1 MLELFKIKEL
11 LTFSLFL
18 HAEKMKIKFKIENYF
33 TLFLFLTVL
42 PNVGF
47 SQSEVKIIKFLAGQT
62 VNDIVLD
69 GDKIWA
75 ATEGNGV
82 NELYIKEN
90 RVKNYSPEN
99 NKLSNG
105 IIFAIEKSRKY
116 IFAGSIDGLFIF
128 DKRRKRWA
136 KRKFG
141 KGGQLGNYIRDL
153 AFDENHKNLWIGR
166 FQYLSRFSLRK
177 RRFYDYDLTINND
190 EKTNSVTTLKIDKN
204 GFLWTG
210 TDNGL
215 FRIDI
220 SDEIVDSLNKD
231 YFSNKHNMFPKS
243 GKMISVSALL
253 FERDNIWIGC
263 NKFVTNENPDF
274 NSGGLY
280 KWDGGIEWKLFDKST
295 GLGGDGISALAIAG
309 NYIWAG
315 VYDFGKNTKEEY
327 GRGISLINRLTGK
340 VTRIVDERLPSKINA
355 FLFDGSNMWIAADNG
370 LYELNITNNLL
381 NWK

>member
-1 MLELFKIKEL
+1 MKYEINFKYFLKLLLL
-11 LTFSLFL
+11 LTITPLAIFPQKNIRIKKFFPG
-18 HAEKMKIKFKIENYF
+18 EK
-33 TLFLFLTVL
+33 
-42 PNVGF
+42 
-47 SQSEVKIIKFLAGQT
+47 

-69 GDKIWA
+69 GSKIWA

-82 NELYIKEN
+82 SVLYTKEGRIKT
-90 RVKNYSPEN
+90 YSTEN
-99 NKLSNG
+99 NKLSNN
-105 IIFAIEKSRKY
+105 IIYAIAKSKKY

-153 AFDENHKNLWIGR
+153 AFDEEQNNLWIGR

-177 RRFYDYDLTINND
+177 RRFYDYDLTRNND
-190 EKTNSVTTLKIDKN
+190 EKTNSVTTLQIDNN
-204 GFLWTG
+204 GFLWVG

-220 SDEIVDSLNKD
+220 SGDIVDTLNLD
-231 YFSNKHNMFPKS
+231 YFSNKNNLFPKS
-243 GKMISVSALL
+243 GTMVSVSALL
-253 FERDNIWIGC
+253 FERNNIWIGC
-263 NKFVTNENPDF
+263 NKFVTKKNPDF

-280 KWDGGIEWKLFDKST
+280 KWDGGIEWTLFDKSN

-315 VYDFGKNTKEEY
+315 VYDFGINAKKEY
-327 GRGISLINRLTGK
+327 GRGISLVNRITGEI
-340 VTRIVDERLPSKINA
+340 TNITDENLPATVNA
-355 FLFDGSNMWIAADNG
+355 FLFDGENMWIAADDG
-370 LYELNITNNLL
+370 LYKLDITNKLL
-381 NWK
+381 NWE